1 MNLDNYTHEFVL
13 YDKTIE
19 HDTFLSFTNKNDR
32 QNVTSQRVPR
42 RRQDEMSYPD
52 LNIRATRTYHIIAR
66 TETGDQNQMENN
78 LATLETKNNSIVTIR
93 RPQYHQ
99 NRHCEIHLRSKYQCN
114 LPNISTLHNETFHL
128 YIGNY

>member
-19 HDTFLSFTNKNDR
+19 DDTFLSFTNKNDR

-52 LNIRATRTYHIIAR
+52 LIIRATRTYHIIAR
-66 TETGDQNQMENN
+66 TETG
-78 LATLETKNNSIVTIR
+78 
-93 RPQYHQ
+93 
-99 NRHCEIHLRSKYQCN
+99 
-114 LPNISTLHNETFHL
+114 
-128 YIGNY
+128 